1 METRTGIGY
10 DAHRF
15 APERRLVLGGV
26 EFPGEPGLLGHS
38 DADALCHAISDALLG
53 AAGSGDIGLLFP
65 DTDARFA
72 GADSLALL
80 AEVAQRVRG
89 EGWEIGHV
97 DAVVVAEQPH
107 LAPRVKEVARC
118 ARAGPGG
125 VRGAGKH

>member
-38 DADALCHAISDALLG
+38 DADALCHAIADALLG
-53 AAGSGDIGLLFP
+53 AAGCGDIGQLFP
-65 DTDARFA
+65 DTDPRFA

-80 AEVAQRVRG
+80 AQVAHLVRT

-97 DAVVVAEQPH
+97 DAVVVAEQPR
-107 LAPRVKEVARC
+107 LGTACP
-118 ARAGPGG
+118 
-125 VRGAGKH
+125 RGAAVRSQGPSR